1 MIFECLGLAMLL
13 ILFLAKKKKAN
24 QNIKGHNKIDVPK

>member
-13 ILFLAKKKKAN
+13 ILFLAKKKAN
-24 QNIKGHNKIDVPK
+24 QKIKGHNKIDVPK